1 MITEGISKAL
11 ADLRAAGCDADADRL
26 ESALTKAEAVEP
38 VAEVYEWHTCGRDAL
53 GEAYRQSKGVAMRFI
68 GPALPIG
75 TKLYAHASSAEP
87 AVKYTT
93 GHCKNKAQPGGCQ
106 LHNLQCGYPSCDR
119 EPIQSPSVPVESL
132 GRDAEP
138 AGGLDAAMRTNGLP
152 AVSDALGYSRNFAA
166 ANSHLTQ
173 TTKDHITGLCDML
186 ELASA
191 HQTTPSTPPP
201 ASVPDGWMPI
211 SSAPKGRKVIAG
223 YHNRLGN
230 WRTIIACY
238 YPAGTLEKED
248 NFGDI
253 DDDGYASEGWY
264 EEAESQ
270 EVIRQTEE
278 MPTHWQPL
286 PTPPTNQE
294 GAAP

>member
-1 MITEGISKAL
+1 MNNEKTAVPV
-11 ADLRAAGCDADADRL
+11 
-26 ESALTKAEAVEP
+26 ESLCSDCPP
-38 VAEVYEWHTCGRDAL
+38 V
-53 GEAYRQSKGVAMRFI
+53 
-68 GPALPIG
+68 
-75 TKLYAHASSAEP
+75 
-87 AVKYTT
+87 
-93 GHCKNKAQPGGCQ
+93 
-106 LHNLQCGYPSCDR
+106 GYPTEATRCKPCPR
-119 EPIQSPSVPVESL
+119 RAVPTESL

-166 ANSHLTQ
+166 ANPHLTQ

-191 HQTTPSTPPP
+191 HQTTPPTPPP

-248 NFGDI
+248 KFGDI